1 MPSTVVHVA
10 LAGLIGTALLAEHF
24 DGKAVAVVMAAVALV
39 DFDVFLGFWIEGAH
53 RAAFHTLLLPALGGA
68 LLWADLRGR
77 GLPRVQSRLGSGA
90 ESPALALV
98 SDRSLVR
105 ARWGARGVR
114 VAWVAL
120 VAVAFAGIGLDA
132 FFNGANLLYPV
143 HDRFYTFSGKIFYST
158 KDGFVQTLVRVD
170 LQSLADAVLPSD
182 PAPGG
187 AEAGGSGAG
196 GGSGG
201 AGGSGGGS
209 GGGSKPVRT
218 TENTHYSTGI
228 DPEKGAEEG
237 SVERLFPIAY
247 SGERALLALTGYT
260 VVGLRVWMERRR
272 A

>member
-10 LAGLIGTALLAEHF
+10 LAGLVGTALLAEHF

-77 GLPRVQSRLGSGA
+77 ALPSVQSRVGSGA
-90 ESPALALV
+90 GSRSLALV
-98 SDRSLVR
+98 TDRSLVR
-105 ARWGARGVR
+105 SRWGARGVR
-114 VAWVAL
+114 VAWVTV

-143 HDRFYTFSGKIFYST
+143 HDRFYTFSGKVFYST
-158 KDGFVQTLVRVD
+158 KEGFVQTLVHVD
-170 LQSLADAVLPSD
+170 LQSLVDAVLPNDASAGGAD
-182 PAPGG
+182 AGGGAGTGAESGG
-187 AEAGGSGAG
+187 AE
-196 GGSGG
+196 
-201 AGGSGGGS
+201 SGGG
-209 GGGSKPVRT
+209 GNSKPVRT

-228 DPEKGAEEG
+228 DPKKGAEQG